1 MQNKLKKITKKI
13 IPQNIVSCRRKLLL
27 KRDLLKAY
35 KYDRKRFFAFSGI
48 TSSNTE
54 TKLIKNIITRYHV
67 IEKGLT
73 MPEARLGFGKD
84 AILLLCDLCIE
95 YSSKYN
101 TTDEQLLH
109 AIGVVFEYERFH
121 QTQNYPLDDKVVS
134 KIELLKHTGINT
146 NCSVQI
152 KTSRTDYFSQ
162 TESSFLQFS
171 NSRKSVRNYTNQDI
185 PLEVFT
191 KVFNLAKNTP
201 SACNRQSWRTY
212 LFTEKKHINEILNI
226 QGGNRGFGHLS
237 NKVIVIS
244 GEVGAF
250 ASPGERNQVFIDG
263 GMYAM
268 NLLFALHYY
277 QIAACILNCST
288 TIEKDR
294 KLRESTKIKESEVF
308 IAIISCGI
316 PPEEFEIAASKR
328 FDIKR
333 TNTIN

>member
-1 MQNKLKKITKKI
+1 MRSKLKTIAKKLL
-13 IPQNIVSCRRKLLL
+13 PQKAVTFRRDLLL
-27 KRDLLKAY
+27 KIDLLKAY
-35 KYDRKRFFAFSGI
+35 NYDYKRFFVFSG
-48 TSSNTE
+48 TSSSNTE

-73 MPEARLGFGKD
+73 MAEARMGFGKD

-121 QTQNYPLDDKVVS
+121 KIRNYTLNDKVVS
-134 KIELLKHTGINT
+134 KIGKLKHADINT
-146 NCSVQI
+146 ICSIQI
-152 KTSRTDYFSQ
+152 KTKRKDYFSY
-162 TESSFLQFS
+162 TKDSFLNFS

-185 PLEVFT
+185 PIEVFNHA
-191 KVFNLAKNTP
+191 FDLAKNTP

-212 LFTEKKHINEILNI
+212 LFTEKKLINEILKI
-226 QGGNRGFGHLS
+226 QGGNRGFGHLA
-237 NKVIVIS
+237 NKVIVIA

-250 ASPGERNQVFIDG
+250 ASTGERNQVFIDG

-268 NLLFALHYY
+268 NLLYALHYY
-277 QIAACILNCST
+277 KIAACILNCST

-308 IAIISCGI
+308 IAIVSCGI
-316 PPEEFEIAASKR
+316 PPEDFEIASSKR

-333 TNTIN
+333 TNTIC